1 LETVVR
7 GHGDSNNLSLIA
19 HLGSNEHEG
28 QKNVSRGSGNGTAAA
43 EVLDL
48 LSSELHSLERV
59 MVTLIEASFS
69 VFNGGLGSRR
79 GVSALS
85 GDRPRLGTFI
95 SFILDNVSGLGF
107 LNLLFFG
114 FRGGARVSTIIFGR
128 RRRFVTTFFLVVG
141 LIRFRFFA
149 GARASGF
156 RVGFFS
162 FSIFVLVGALF
173 GNNSERVSSLTK
185 SFVHVFTVS
194 VIAGQDEESESNAE
208 E

>member
-48 LSSELHSLERV
+48 LSSELHALERV
-59 MVTLIEASFS
+59 MVTLVEAGIS
-69 VFNGGLGSRR
+69 VINGGLGSRR
-79 GVSALS
+79 GASGFS
-85 GDRPRLGTFI
+85 GDRLIFFTFI

-114 FRGGARVSTIIFGR
+114 FRGGARVSTVIFGR
-128 RRRFVTTFFLVVG
+128 RRGFVFTTFFLVVS
-141 LIRFRFFA
+141 LIRFRSFA
-149 GARASGF
+149 GA
-156 RVGFFS
+156 
-162 FSIFVLVGALF
+162 
-173 GNNSERVSSLTK
+173 
-185 SFVHVFTVS
+185 
-194 VIAGQDEESESNAE
+194 
-208 E
+208 

>member
-1 LETVVR
+1 M
-7 GHGDSNNLSLIA
+7 SLIA

-48 LSSELHSLERV
+48 LSSELHALERV
-59 MVTLIEASFS
+59 MVTLVEAGFS

-85 GDRPRLGTFI
+85 GDRLRLGTFI

-114 FRGGARVSTIIFGR
+114 RGGVRVSTIIFGR
-128 RRRFVTTFFLVVG
+128 RRGFVTTFFLVVG
-141 LIRFRFFA
+141 LIRIRSFA
-149 GARASGF
+149 GAGAGLF

-173 GNNSERVSSLTK
+173 GNNSERVSSLTE

-194 VIAGQDEESESNAE
+194 VIAGHDEESESNAE

>member
-48 LSSELHSLERV
+48 LSSELHALERV
-59 MVTLIEASFS
+59 MVTLVEAGIS
-69 VFNGGLGSRR
+69 VINGGLGSRR
-79 GVSALS
+79 GASGFS
-85 GDRPRLGTFI
+85 GDRLIFFTFI

-114 FRGGARVSTIIFGR
+114 FRRGARVSTVIFGR
-128 RRRFVTTFFLVVG
+128 RRGFVFTTFFLVVS
-141 LIRFRFFA
+141 LIRFRSFA
-149 GARASGF
+149 GA
-156 RVGFFS
+156 
-162 FSIFVLVGALF
+162 
-173 GNNSERVSSLTK
+173 
-185 SFVHVFTVS
+185 
-194 VIAGQDEESESNAE
+194 
-208 E
+208 

>member
-1 LETVVR
+1 M
-7 GHGDSNNLSLIA
+7 SLIA

-48 LSSELHSLERV
+48 LSSELHASERV
-59 MVTLIEASFS
+59 MVTLVEAGYS
-69 VFNGGLGSRR
+69 VLNGGLGSRR

-85 GDRPRLGTFI
+85 GYRLRLFTFI
-95 SFILDNVSGLGF
+95 SFILGNVSGLGF

-114 FRGGARVSTIIFGR
+114 FSVGVRVSTTISGR

-141 LIRFRFFA
+141 LIRIRSFA
-149 GARASGF
+149 GAGAIGF

-173 GNNSERVSSLTK
+173 GNNSERVSSLTER
-185 SFVHVFTVS
+185 FVNVFTVS
-194 VIAGQDEESESNAE
+194 VIAGHDEESESNAE